1 MYDNPAVVLSLYCAH
16 IDLALSFA
24 HRICQEDFM
33 PSTVWKGH
41 ITFGLISI
49 PIRLFAAARSEHTRF
64 HEIHRECGTR
74 IHHQLYCPYDKRVV
88 SRDELALGY
97 ETDKDKY
104 VLVEPEE
111 LKRIQP
117 KSSKQMEILQFVKLS
132 EVDPVFF
139 ETSYLAVPEEGGKKA
154 CALLLK
160 TLENF
165 GYAAI
170 AQMTLH
176 QRERTVVIRPYQ
188 RGLALHTI
196 YYPHEIHTAKG
207 YEPTDLKTL
216 KKQEIALAE
225 QFAKTLV
232 KPFHPQAFRD
242 EYQARVK
249 QLIECKAK
257 GHTAPKPEETKR
269 MAPVIDLMSALKNSL
284 AAKPAAGK
292 TSKRL
297 RRTA

>member
-1 MYDNPAVVLSLYCAH
+1 
-16 IDLALSFA
+16 
-24 HRICQEDFM
+24 
-33 PSTVWKGH
+33 
-41 ITFGLISI
+41 
-49 PIRLFAAARSEHTRF
+49 
-64 HEIHRECGTR
+64 
-74 IHHQLYCPYDKRVV
+74 
-88 SRDELALGY
+88 
-97 ETDKDKY
+97 
-104 VLVEPEE
+104 
-111 LKRIQP
+111 
-117 KSSKQMEILQFVKLS
+117 MEILQFVKLS

-154 CALLLK
+154 YALLLK
-160 TLENF
+160 TLENLE
-165 GYAAI
+165 YAAI

-176 QRERTVVIRPYQ
+176 QRERTAVIRPYQ

-196 YYPHEIHTAKG
+196 YYPNEIHNARG
-207 YEPTDLKTL
+207 YEQTDLKTL

-284 AAKPAAGK
+284 AARPPAGRTTK
-292 TSKRL
+292 KL